1 MPRLPIEDP
10 PMTIDVKTPAAAT
23 AAADWARRVRDLG
36 PQIAARATDADEHD
50 AFVAESLALLKAEG
64 FHSAA
69 VPAELGGG
77 GASLAEL
84 SAMLRALS
92 TYCGSTSLALAMHT
106 HAVALPAWRWR
117 RTPEAVEGLLKR
129 VVGEGLTLVSSGGSD
144 WLDGSCK
151 ATPVEGGFRVSGRKV
166 FASGCMSGDLLV
178 TMAVLDAPE
187 GPTVMHMAIPMKAEG
202 LKVLDTWKTL
212 GMRGTGSQ
220 DLELNEV
227 FVPDAAVTVRRPAG
241 KWHPL
246 MHMVSMIA
254 FPLIMSVYVGLAEA
268 AREKVVA
275 LAAGRKVS
283 ADTEVLIGEMETQLS
298 AARLALG
305 DMLACAATEEPGPET
320 TNRIMTG
327 RTLVARA
334 AIAAVEKAMVAAGGA
349 GFYRKT
355 GLERI
360 WRDVQAARYHPLQE
374 PAQAR
379 LAGRVALGLSIDG

>member
-1 MPRLPIEDP
+1 
-10 PMTIDVKTPAAAT
+10 MTITMKAPPATTTAT
-23 AAADWARRVRDLG
+23 ATDWVRRARDLG
-36 PQIAARATDADEHD
+36 PQIAARAIEADERD
-50 AFVAESLALLKAEG
+50 AFVADSLALLKAEG
-64 FHSAA
+64 FHTAA

-77 GASLAEL
+77 GASHAEL
-84 SAMLRALS
+84 ASMLRTLAS
-92 TYCGSTSLALAMHT
+92 YCGSTALALAMHT

-129 VVGEGLTLVSSGGSD
+129 VVAEGLTLVSSGGSD

-166 FASGCMSGDLLV
+166 FASGCMSGDLLM
-178 TMAVLDAPE
+178 TMAVLDALE

-202 LKVLDTWKTL
+202 LKILDTWATL
-212 GMRGTGSQ
+212 GMRGTGSH
-220 DLELNEV
+220 DLELTEV
-227 FVPDAAVTVRRPAG
+227 FVADAAVTVKRPAG
-241 KWHPL
+241 KWHPM

-268 AREKVVA
+268 ARDKAVA
-275 LAAGRKVS
+275 LAGSRKAS
-283 ADTEVLIGEMETQLS
+283 ADTEVLIGEMETHLS
-298 AARLALG
+298 SARLALG
-305 DMLACAATEEPGPET
+305 DMLACAATEEPGADT
-320 TNRIMTG
+320 TSRIMTG

-334 AIAAVEKAMVAAGGA
+334 AIATVEKAMAAAGGA

>member
-1 MPRLPIEDP
+1 
-10 PMTIDVKTPAAAT
+10 MTTTIAPAAKAAVDWT
-23 AAADWARRVRDLG
+23 ARVRELG
-36 PQIAARATDADEHD
+36 PQIAARAAQADDND

-64 FHSAA
+64 VHTAG

-77 GASLAEL
+77 GASHADL
-84 SAMLRALS
+84 SAMLRALAP
-92 TYCGSTSLALAMHT
+92 YCGSTALALAMHT

-151 ATPVEGGFRVSGRKV
+151 ATPVEGGYRVSGRKV
-166 FASGCMSGDLLV
+166 FASGCQSGDLLV

-187 GPTVMHMAIPMKAEG
+187 GPTVMHIAVPMKAEG
-202 LKVLDTWKTL
+202 VKVLDTWRTL

-220 DLELNEV
+220 DLQLDEV
-227 FVPDAAVTVRRPAG
+227 FVPDAAVTVRRPSG

-254 FPLIMSVYVGLAEA
+254 FPLIMSVYLGLAEG
-268 AREKVVA
+268 ARDKA
-275 LAAGRKVS
+275 LALVAGRKPGS
-283 ADTEVLIGEMETQLS
+283 DTDLLVGEMETELA
-298 AARLALG
+298 AARLALA
-305 DMLACAATEEPGPET
+305 DMVACAANEEPGAET
-320 TNRIMTG
+320 TSRIMTG

-334 AIAAVEKAMVAAGGA
+334 AIATVEKAMAVAGGA
-349 GFYRKT
+349 GFYRAT

-360 WRDVQAARYHPLQE
+360 WRDVQAARYHPLQ
-374 PAQAR
+374 PHAQAR
-379 LAGRVALGLSIDG
+379 LAGRVALGLPIDG

>member
-1 MPRLPIEDP
+1 
-10 PMTIDVKTPAAAT
+10 MTVDVKAPPVSTAT
-23 AAADWARRVRDLG
+23 DWVRRARDLG
-36 PQIAARATDADEHD
+36 PQIAARATDADEND

-64 FHSAA
+64 FHTAA

-77 GASLAEL
+77 GASLGEL

-92 TYCGSTSLALAMHT
+92 SYCGSTSLALAMHT

-187 GPTVMHMAIPMKAEG
+187 GPTVMHMAIPIKAEG

-227 FVPDAAVTVRRPAG
+227 FVPDAAVTVKRPAG

-268 AREKVVA
+268 ARDKVLALVA
-275 LAAGRKVS
+275 GKKASG
-283 ADTEVLIGEMETQLS
+283 DTEVLVGQMETELS
-298 AARLALG
+298 AARLALA
-305 DMLACAATEEPGPET
+305 DMLTCAATEEPGPET
-320 TNRIMTG
+320 TNRIMMG
-327 RTLVARA
+327 RTLVGRA
-334 AIAAVEKAMVAAGGA
+334 AIATVEKAMAAAGGA
-349 GFYRKT
+349 GFYRRT

-379 LAGRVALGLSIDG
+379 LAGRIALGLPIDG

>member
-1 MPRLPIEDP
+1 MTTTTISAP
-10 PMTIDVKTPAAAT
+10 PAKTVAT
-23 AAADWARRVRDLG
+23 DWVRRVHDLG
-36 PQIAARATDADEHD
+36 PQIAARADEADETD
-50 AFVAESLALLKAEG
+50 AFVADSLDLLKAAG
-64 FHSAA
+64 FQTAA

-77 GASLAEL
+77 GASHAEL
-84 SAMLRALS
+84 SAVLRTLAG
-92 TYCGSTSLALAMHT
+92 YCGSTALALAMHT

-117 RTPEAVEGLLKR
+117 RTPEPVEGLLKR
-129 VVGEGLTLVSSGGSD
+129 VVAEGLTLISSGGSD

-166 FASGCMSGDLLV
+166 FASGCMRGDLLV

-187 GPTVMHMAIPMKAEG
+187 GPTVMHMAIPMRAEG
-202 LKVLDTWKTL
+202 VRILDNWRTL

-220 DLELNEV
+220 DLELNDV
-227 FVPDAAVTVRRPAG
+227 FVPEAAVTVRRPAG
-241 KWHPL
+241 KWHPM
-246 MHMVSMIA
+246 MHMVSLIA

-268 AREKVVA
+268 ARDKA
-275 LAAGRKVS
+275 LALATGRKPS
-283 ADTEVLIGEMETQLS
+283 ADADLLIGEMETELT

-305 DMLACAATEEPGPET
+305 DMLACAATDEPGPAAT
-320 TNRIMTG
+320 SRIMTG

-334 AIAAVEKAMVAAGGA
+334 SIAAVEKAMVAAGGA

-374 PAQAR
+374 KAQAR
-379 LAGRVALGLSIDG
+379 LAGRLALGLDIDG